1 MAIDH
6 YFLHGVLV
14 GSTST
19 KTGHIHNS
27 KYQLAG
33 TVGHRLATVGVGELP
48 KHVGPLGIPGQK
60 YNCRLGGGP
69 GSRAHLSFHAAQTLI
84 LWHLTTRLAS
94 WGLGV

>member
-19 KTGHIHNS
+19 ETGHIHNS

-33 TVGHRLATVGVGELP
+33 TVGHRLATVGLGELP
-48 KHVGPLGIPGQK
+48 KHIGPLGIP
-60 YNCRLGGGP
+60 R
-69 GSRAHLSFHAAQTLI
+69 
-84 LWHLTTRLAS
+84 
-94 WGLGV
+94 